1 MNTQLPIVIPFHW
14 SPEKIEA
21 VRNGTYPWRTVEH
34 PSVTAWRNRHQRRLV
49 LPLVAVERQETKAA

>member
-14 SPEKIEA
+14 SQEKIEA
-21 VRNGTYPWRTVEH
+21 VRNGTYPWRTAEH

-49 LPLVAVERQETKAA
+49 LPMVTVERQEQQAA